1 MFFLLHFWC
10 STLHSM
16 KSVQHFL
23 YNSGK
28 GRCTQYIWSN
38 DIFVLWNRISA
49 IFYKDRML
57 LTHRLIFDIM
67 NIQNNQSL
75 EFEWLP
81 MLAPLRSVNDWRSS
95 WLLNVF
101 LNSLQDWLS
110 SLQQC
115 QGNVTKD
122 AVQKML
128 ISIVANMWRIK
139 NKP

>member
-16 KSVQHFL
+16 KSVQYFL
-23 YNSGK
+23 FNSGK
-28 GRCTQYIWSN
+28 GRCTRYSWCN
-38 DIFVLWNRISA
+38 DLFVLWNRISA

-57 LTHRLIFDIM
+57 LTHRLIFHII

-75 EFEWLP
+75 EFEGIP

-101 LNSLQDWLS
+101 LNSLQDWLNS
-110 SLQQC
+110 VQQC

-128 ISIVANMWRIK
+128 ISIMTNMWRIK
-139 NKP
+139 NNP